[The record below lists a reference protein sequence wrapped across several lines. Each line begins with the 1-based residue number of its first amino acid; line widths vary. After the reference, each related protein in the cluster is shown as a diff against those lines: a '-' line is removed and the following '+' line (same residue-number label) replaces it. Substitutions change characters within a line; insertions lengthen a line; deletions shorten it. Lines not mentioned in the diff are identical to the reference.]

1 MFQLLGYQ
9 VQLSGS
15 EFPIYGEKEL
25 RNWLCQYS
33 TVCDQN
39 KRTQNTVQPGEGHW
53 IYRPIVTE

>member
-1 MFQLLGYQ
+1 MGYQ